1 MADKT
6 RNVPL
11 SAEQE
16 QWYAT
21 ACERLNPERLK
32 KVLLNLID
40 IHSPTGAE
48 RQASEFIATYMRE
61 HLGEH
66 SRYQAISEDTGNAIG
81 ELRGSGG
88 GASLLLYAPID
99 SYRWRSG
106 KGPAVGRPDFARRH
120 VAEGFRE
127 RRSGLWPWRRQS
139 EGNGREPG

>member
-16 QWYAT
+16 RWYAT

-32 KVLLNLID
+32 QLLLNLID
-40 IHSPTGAE
+40 IHSPTGVE
-48 RQASEFIATYMRE
+48 RQASEFIASYMRE

-99 SYRWRSG
+99 TDIDGDPEKDLPW
-106 KGPAVGRPDFARRH
+106 VGRTLRADMLPKGSCKAIKGWTPKEFELS
-120 VAEGFRE
+120 AE
-127 RRSGLWPWRRQS
+127 
-139 EGNGREPG
+139 